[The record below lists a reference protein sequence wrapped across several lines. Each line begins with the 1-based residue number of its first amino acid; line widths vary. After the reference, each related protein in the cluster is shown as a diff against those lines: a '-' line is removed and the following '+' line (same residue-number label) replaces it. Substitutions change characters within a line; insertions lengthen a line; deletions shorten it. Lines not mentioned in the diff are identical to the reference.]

1 MEYLMLQADWEI
13 LYLLTNM
20 VFLKVAPTETVFL
33 KQASRPANTVPLAF
47 QVGLEV
53 A

>member
-13 LYLLTNM
+13 LYLLANM
-20 VFLKVAPTETVFL
+20 AFLEVAPTKTVFL
-33 KQASRPANTVPLAF
+33 KQASRLASTVPLAF